1 MEVVFDDVATFVG
14 KGNDMAFGSIEFT
27 TISRAQDYSAI
38 KHNEDNKG
46 MVDQNNFSGQVQKSV
61 EQMVRQVKSSDN
73 AQWYEKKP
81 DAKEK
86 GNGKYSGDGG
96 KNRKKQQAA
105 KPQEKMV
112 VKNAGGFDL
121 KI

>member
-1 MEVVFDDVATFVG
+1 
-14 KGNDMAFGSIEFT
+14 MAFGSIEFT
-27 TISRAQDYSAI
+27 TISRAQDYSSI

-46 MVDQNNFSGQVQKSV
+46 MVDQTNFSGQVQKSV
-61 EQMVRQVKSSDN
+61 EQLVREVKSSDS

-96 KNRKKQQAA
+96 KNRKKQQPGRSQD
-105 KPQEKMV
+105 KV
-112 VKNAGGFDL
+112 TVKNSGGFDL

>member
-1 MEVVFDDVATFVG
+1 
-14 KGNDMAFGSIEFT
+14 MAFGSIEFT

-46 MVDQNNFSGQVQKSV
+46 MVDQN
-61 EQMVRQVKSSDN
+61 SDN

>member
-86 GNGKYSGDGG
+86 EMGSTAETAERTERNSKRRSL
-96 KNRKKQQAA
+96 RRRWW
-105 KPQEKMV
+105 
-112 VKNAGGFDL
+112 
-121 KI
+121 

>member
-1 MEVVFDDVATFVG
+1 
-14 KGNDMAFGSIEFT
+14 MAFGAIELT
-27 TISRAQDYSAI
+27 TISRAQDYTTI

-46 MVDQNNFSGQVQKSV
+46 MVDQSNFSAQVQKAV
-61 EQMVRQVKSSDN
+61 EQNIREVHSSDN
-73 AQWYEKKP
+73 TQWHEQKP